1 MMLKQHQVKSTLIS
15 VSSWSLPGYHC
26 FRFNST
32 TFAPQNDPETQA
44 HWPQLKGEYK
54 LEPIWNKLSN
64 IHLWKMQ
71 LR

>member
-54 LEPIWNKLSN
+54 L
-64 IHLWKMQ
+64 
-71 LR
+71 